1 MATRVSELRRL
12 ELEYGIAQLRQLGR
26 RFCRLEHEPFGQEGQ
41 NDQNQRSDRRRDADQ
56 EMERE
61 ADCEIDRYPR
71 QIE

>member
-41 NDQNQRSDRRRDADQ
+41 MIRINAPIVAVMPIKKWNAK
-56 EMERE
+56 
-61 ADCEIDRYPR
+61 
-71 QIE
+71 QIAR